1 MKKCSKCKI
10 EKSFESF
17 SKWAKSKDGLQTTC
31 KTCQSNYFLNNKE
44 RIYANKNKIRKEY
57 YWEQKERHDR
67 KKSRIKNRERY
78 LFLAAKNRAKK
89 YNIEFTID
97 ILDILIPEFCP
108 LLKERLSTEMHTGNS
123 FSPSLDRIDSTKGYV
138 PGNVWVISNKANR
151 MKSNAAAEEL
161 IIFAKSVLDY
171 WDK

>member
-17 SKWAKSKDGLQTTC
+17 SKWAKSKDGLQTAC
-31 KTCQSNYFLNNKE
+31 KNCQSNYFIDNKE
-44 RIYANKNKIRKEY
+44 RIYANKNKNRKAY
-57 YWEQKERHDR
+57 YWEETEKHAR
-67 KKSRIKNRERY
+67 KKSRIENRENY
-78 LFLAAKNRAKK
+78 LFLSAKNRAKK

-108 LLKERLSTEMHTGNS
+108 LLKERLSTEMHIGNS
-123 FSPSLDRIDSTKGYV
+123 FSPSLDKIDSTKGYV

>member
-17 SKWAKSKDGLQTTC
+17 SKWCKSKDGLQTTC

-44 RIYANKNKIRKEY
+44 RIYANKNKNRKEY

-97 ILDILIPEFCP
+97 ISDVLIPEFCP
-108 LLKERLSTEMHTGNS
+108 LLKERLSTEMHIGNS
-123 FSPSLDRIDSTKGYV
+123 FSPSLDKIDSTKGYV

>member
-1 MKKCSKCKI
+1 
-10 EKSFESF
+10 
-17 SKWAKSKDGLQTTC
+17 
-31 KTCQSNYFLNNKE
+31 
-44 RIYANKNKIRKEY
+44 
-57 YWEQKERHDR
+57 
-67 KKSRIKNRERY
+67 
-78 LFLAAKNRAKK
+78 
-89 YNIEFTID
+89 
-97 ILDILIPEFCP
+97 
-108 LLKERLSTEMHTGNS
+108 MHTGNS